1 MHSHPYFKC
10 VDASKDIFGFTPQRK
25 YEDRERTAAGQE
37 VVGRGVKWTISTSP
51 PFFSFFTFGP
61 PYAQVDYAKALCVFP
76 SKWGFDKNRNV
87 VVRLSVDKKK
97 KKKKSSD
104 IYSS

>member
-51 PFFSFFTFGP
+51 PFFFFFPFGP
-61 PYAQVDYAKALCVFP
+61 PTHKLITPRRCVCFP
-76 SKWGFDKNRNV
+76 PSGDLTKTEM
-87 VVRLSVDKKK
+87 
-97 KKKKSSD
+97 SSSA
-104 IYSS
+104 YQ